1 MDTQQN
7 TALTRALAEVPG
19 PLPARG
25 VIHVVIPHTDR
36 FTVVGNHLAQHPGL
50 STAAVGF
57 AVRIQ
62 SLPQGTE
69 IGVKALAA
77 RFPEGEKLIASALR
91 ELEDIGYLQRAR
103 IRLPDGRIVTRTV
116 FCNQPAA
123 LLRPRKAAPH
133 QPATWQAPSPAPP
146 ADRHPS
152 PVPAP
157 APAPMP
163 QPVPTLPL
171 PPEPVPALAPTLQP
185 AQVLAAAP
193 QPEPAPAPAPEL
205 LPPLATTPECA
216 PAPPPQQ
223 SAAPLFVP
231 LVPPPTAPKPPPR
244 PLPQPCELTPELH
257 RAATALLADLRRHSP
272 EFTLTKDDIQQLAPA
287 VAAWLER
294 EARPD
299 TIRHVLTNDPPQP
312 LRHPA
317 KLLRHRLTVL
327 LPPPLP
333 GAHDLAVPVRRVTVT
348 PFQTCDGCERAFRSP
363 MPGRCRDCRTD
374 HAQAAA

>member
-36 FTVVGNHLAQHPGL
+36 FTVVGNHLAQHAGL
-50 STAAVGF
+50 STTAVGF

-69 IGVKALAA
+69 VGVKALAA
-77 RFPEGEKLIASALR
+77 RFCEGEKLIAAALR
-91 ELEDIGYLQRAR
+91 ELEAHGYLQRTR
-103 IRLPDGRIVTRTV
+103 TRLPDGRIVTRTA

-123 LLRPRKAAPH
+123 LLRPLKAPPH
-133 QPATWQAPSPAPP
+133 RPATRQAPSPTPP
-146 ADRHPS
+146 PNRN
-152 PVPAP
+152 PAP
-157 APAPMP
+157 APAPMLQPVQVLAPAP
-163 QPVPTLPL
+163 QPVS
-171 PPEPVPALAPTLQP
+171 
-185 AQVLAAAP
+185 
-193 QPEPAPAPAPEL
+193 
-205 LPPLATTPECA
+205 PLATTPPYA
-216 PAPPPQQ
+216 PGPPPQP
-223 SAAPLFVP
+223 ATPLFVP

-244 PLPQPCELTPELH
+244 PLPQPRELTPELH
-257 RAATALLADLRRHSP
+257 RAATALLADLRRRTP
-272 EFTLTKDDIQQLAPA
+272 EFTLSENDIQQLAPA

-294 EARPD
+294 EAHPD
-299 TIRHVLTNDPPQP
+299 AVRRALTTDPPQP

-317 KLLRHRLTVL
+317 KLLRHRLTAL

-333 GAHDLAVPVRRVTVT
+333 GAHDLAVPARRITVT

-363 MPGRCRDCRTD
+363 TPGHCRDCRTD